1 MSPYRNCR
9 DRLPY
14 TVSRAPMARYRSCAN
29 ITKGPGLGLKI
40 LFGVD
45 YTLPAMDGSLR
56 PMTRQTFEK
65 LIDIGHE
72 VFIWSGVG
80 GWTSDVKRHD
90 LQDLFPGV

>member
-1 MSPYRNCR
+1 M
-9 DRLPY
+9 
-14 TVSRAPMARYRSCAN
+14 
-29 ITKGPGLGLKI
+29 GLKI